1 MEITLLI
8 VENHGIVFWIF
19 VGTLTVHIF
28 TLDKHLLV
36 KPYTYC
42 FTAAQFRSML
52 VEFEREHTRL
62 LERNEELE
70 TNIKQIRQLESRNRS
85 SEQRVS
91 ELQRRLSETERL
103 RRDLEGKVGFM
114 FKYFSVQQVM

>member
-1 MEITLLI
+1 
-8 VENHGIVFWIF
+8 
-19 VGTLTVHIF
+19 
-28 TLDKHLLV
+28 
-36 KPYTYC
+36 
-42 FTAAQFRSML
+42 ML

-114 FKYFSVQQVM
+114 LKYVNVQQNM

>member
-1 MEITLLI
+1 M
-8 VENHGIVFWIF
+8 
-19 VGTLTVHIF
+19 
-28 TLDKHLLV
+28 
-36 KPYTYC
+36 YTYC
-42 FTAAQFRSML
+42 FTAAQFRSIL

-114 FKYFSVQQVM
+114 LKYVSVQQVM